1 MIKGSRVLLLC
12 VAAAGSLLAGCTRPG
27 SADTAAIAEQVRK
40 DATEL
45 VADYNAQNAAA
56 AAVWDAPDYVG
67 VFHGTPNVNG
77 PAADEAGMKAAMAA
91 TKVLWQIGEPKVTV
105 SKAGDLGIFE
115 VPYTF
120 TMTTPQ
126 GASSKES
133 GTWIAIFKRQDDG
146 KMKLWRSIGSDAPLA
161 KGATS

>member
-1 MIKGSRVLLLC
+1 MRNGTRV
-12 VAAAGSLLAGCTRPG
+12 ALLAAVACATLLTGCTRPG
-27 SADTAAIAEQVRK
+27 SADSAAIADQVRK

-56 AAVWDAPDYVG
+56 AAAWDAPDYIG

-77 PAADEAGMKAAMAA
+77 PAADEAGMNAAMAA
-91 TKVLWQIGEPKVTV
+91 TKGLWQIGEAKVTV

-146 KMKLWRSIGSDAPLA
+146 KMKLWRSIGSDAPPA